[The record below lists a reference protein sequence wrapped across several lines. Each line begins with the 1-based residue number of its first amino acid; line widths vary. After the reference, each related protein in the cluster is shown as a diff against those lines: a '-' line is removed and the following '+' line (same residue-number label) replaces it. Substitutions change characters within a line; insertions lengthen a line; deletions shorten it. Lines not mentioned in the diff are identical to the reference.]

1 MLERPL
7 LGAGLAVGL
16 GSLLA
21 GLGWGLVLALALGA
35 WAALGRLPEVL
46 AGGSRA
52 HGRFLGGFLVL
63 SHLVAAA
70 PPPLAGESGGGAF
83 EARALVWDAAGR
95 RTGLAPDLLGRAY
108 LPDEPVCATRVASP
122 RVARESELVL
132 YLCGTPA
139 LPFARGPVPGSMERA
154 GVAGRAPLRVDR
166 LVRLGP
172 APRSLVMRLVAP
184 LGRAVS
190 AWRGALLGASGCLD
204 SGLPP
209 GLLEALL
216 FGERG
221 GLDRGTTDLFTRTG
235 TRHLLAISGLH
246 VGLLAA
252 FLILPLA
259 RLVARLFGRP
269 QLELTATAAL
279 LLVFVPLAGASPPV
293 IRAAVVLG
301 LGLAGRRSGPFGRP
315 VDGLNLWGA
324 ALCLEC
330 LLAPERLAGLS
341 LGLSYLATLG
351 LLLGL
356 GPLAR
361 RTSAAITAALG
372 RLPGLGLEPWRPAWS
387 RPRRAL
393 LAAAVVRAA
402 SLAVA
407 SSLAAVL
414 ATLPVAWSVFGE
426 VAPIGI
432 LLTPLA
438 LPLLAW
444 ILTLAWPMT
453 IALALLTGTVLE
465 VPLAAAGS
473 SLLSP
478 AAELLGGLL
487 HLADGLPGTPVA
499 LPARPVALV
508 ALAVL
513 GSFLVL
519 RWGPGIRT
527 PGRAR
532 TRHLLTSATALAWAA
547 LLLPWT
553 AAPAQVEVVA
563 LDVGHGTG
571 IAMRLPSGQVWLFD
585 GGTRDRLGLYRQAYA
600 PLLAE
605 WDAGRPTVVL
615 SHADQDHWSGLSDLL
630 ERHPPRAW
638 LGHLPADLAG
648 RLPDD
653 CATLDLSAGRLSL
666 PPDGAT
672 RLELLRGGPLAGN
685 EGSRSLLVDGRL
697 LLTGDA
703 EAEGLARTLD
713 AGLDGPLELLL
724 LPHHGS
730 DTPLLDDLLTATRP
744 REVWI
749 SGSGPPQLEAE
760 LLRRGLEVRQT
771 RLEGPLEHAG
781 RGRGNRTV
789 QPP

>member
-1 MLERPL
+1 M
-7 LGAGLAVGL
+7 
-16 GSLLA
+16 
-21 GLGWGLVLALALGA
+21 VL
-35 WAALGRLPEVL
+35 
-46 AGGSRA
+46 S
-52 HGRFLGGFLVL
+52 FLVA
-63 SHLVAAA
+63 SA
-70 PPPLAGESGGGAF
+70 PPPLGGEVGGEEFAP
-83 EARALVWDAAGR
+83 RAMVWDAAGR

-108 LPDEPVCATRVASP
+108 LPDEDEPATPVARP
-122 RVARESELVL
+122 RVAHEGELVL

-139 LPFARGPVPGSMERA
+139 LPFARGPVPGSMQRA
-154 GVAGRAPLRVDR
+154 GVTGSAPLRVDR

-172 APRSLVMRLVAP
+172 PPRSLVARLVAP
-184 LGRAVS
+184 VGRAVA
-190 AWRGALLGASGCLD
+190 AWRAGLLEASEALDA
-204 SGLPP
+204 GLPP

-216 FGERG
+216 FGERD
-221 GLDRGTTDLFTRTG
+221 GLERQTTDLFTRTG

-259 RLVARLFGRP
+259 RLVARLSRRP
-269 QLELTATAAL
+269 QAELGATAAL

-324 ALCLEC
+324 ALCLEG
-330 LLAPERLAGLS
+330 LLAPERLTSLS

-356 GPLAR
+356 GPLVR
-361 RTSAAITAALG
+361 RLSGVCLAGLG

-387 RPRRAL
+387 RPRRAVL
-393 LAAAVVRAA
+393 VAALVRAT

-432 LLTPLA
+432 LLTPLV

-444 ILTLAWPMT
+444 ILTLAWPFT
-453 IALALLTGTVLE
+453 IALALFGGTTLE
-465 VPLAAAGS
+465 RPLAAAGS
-473 SLLSP
+473 LVLAP
-478 AAELLGGLL
+478 AADLLGGLL
-487 HLADGLPGTPVA
+487 EVADGLPGSPIA
-499 LPARPVALV
+499 LPARPAVLV

-519 RWGPGIRT
+519 RSRLGIRT
-527 PGRAR
+527 PGPAR
-532 TRHLLTSATALAWAA
+532 SRHLLAAATAFSWAI
-547 LLLPWT
+547 LLMPWT
-553 AAPAQVEVVA
+553 VAPNHVEVVA

-571 IAMRLPSGQVWLFD
+571 VALRLPSGQVWLFD

-600 PLLAE
+600 PLLAR
-605 WDAGRPTVVL
+605 WDPGRPTVVL
-615 SHADQDHWSGLSDLL
+615 SHADLDHWSGLADLI

-638 LGHLPADLAG
+638 LGHLPGALAE
-648 RLPDD
+648 RLPND
-653 CATLDLSAGRLSL
+653 CATLDLSAGRLEL
-666 PPDGAT
+666 PLEGVT

-703 EAEGLARTLD
+703 EAEGLARTLAD
-713 AGLDGPLELLL
+713 GLGPVDLLL
-724 LPHHGS
+724 MPHHGS
-730 DTPLLDDLLTATRP
+730 DTPLVDDLLDATRP

-760 LLRRGLEVRQT
+760 LLRRGLDLRQT
-771 RLEGPLEHAG
+771 RLEGPLELAG
-781 RGRGNRTV
+781 RGRRNRTL
-789 QPP
+789 PPP